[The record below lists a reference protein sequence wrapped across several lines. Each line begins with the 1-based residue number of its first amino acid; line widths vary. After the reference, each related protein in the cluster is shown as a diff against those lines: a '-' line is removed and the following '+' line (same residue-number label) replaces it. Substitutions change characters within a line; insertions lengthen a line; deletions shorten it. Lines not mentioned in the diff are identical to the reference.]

1 MKRAGGY
8 FPSILITGL
17 LLLYVSV
24 LAAVVP
30 WTGDDVTYLF
40 SFADGSPIDS
50 LKGVFAS
57 QVAHW
62 HCMNGRFLAHFL
74 VQTFLV
80 FVGRAGFVIL
90 NGLAYIVLLLLLLR
104 LCGRPFRDWKST
116 LAVSVLIILAMP
128 TKFVPTCQIGYVWMF
143 DLALLFVAKW
153 MDIVR
158 DGKRP
163 SEWNLAWLVP
173 LSFLAGAG
181 QEAIVIGIAAAL
193 MIYSLCH
200 IRDLG
205 IFGWG
210 MLIAFGL
217 GAMSLC
223 LSPANFGRTADVH
236 GTVGGM
242 SGIGVR
248 MIKFFLYQ
256 RVSYILLALVV
267 WLKIARKISLA
278 SLYRS
283 APFFWN
289 AWCVLIL
296 FNLAIGVFGNR
307 QLFGAEIMAVILL
320 LKIIDGYAR
329 RESRLPGILVCAV
342 VAGLV
347 TVNTVAAF
355 HSRTLYR
362 TILTEYESSPDGA
375 VTCELGF
382 FDRHFR
388 ESGPCDAWSWYV
400 TGSVDKFLHL
410 EGAPEGKTL
419 KLQ

>member
-1 MKRAGGY
+1 MKRADGY

-40 SFADGSPIDS
+40 NFADGSPISS
-50 LKGVFAS
+50 LRDVLAS

-62 HCMNGRFLAHFL
+62 HCMNGRFLAHSL
-74 VQTFLV
+74 VQTVLV

-104 LCGRPFRDWKST
+104 LCGRRFRDWKST

-193 MIYSLCH
+193 IACSLMH
-200 IRDLG
+200 IRSLG
-205 IFGWG
+205 VLGWS
-210 MLIAFGL
+210 MLVAFGL
-217 GAMSLC
+217 GAMFLC
-223 LSPANFGRTADVH
+223 LSPANFGRTADAH
-236 GTVGGM
+236 GTVGGL
-242 SGIGVR
+242 SGFAVST
-248 MIKFFLYQ
+248 IKFFLYQ

-267 WLKIARKISLA
+267 YLKFVRKVSLS
-278 SLYRS
+278 SLYRIS
-283 APFFWN
+283 PFFWN
-289 AWCVLIL
+289 AWGVLVA
-296 FNLAIGVFGNR
+296 FNLIIGVFGNR

-320 LKIIDGYAR
+320 LDIIGAYGTPGFK
-329 RESRLPGILVCAV
+329 LPGMLAGAA